1 MINIVNINGPI
12 CTIYSGILSKRKLAD
27 FGSLLKVTELRM
39 WFMHA
44 LNAKQPIAMRPVRA
58 TALKDTISNTPFYR
72 VEITQHALKGQKLL
86 AQGNALGI
94 NDIQLTPCKGKSFK
108 IMAQSLSKIYIHLI
122 FHIKSTSPKI
132 RENDLGRLHQ
142 YIGKL
147 VKTSGCTEIKA
158 GGIGDHVHVLFIL
171 SKDVT
176 ISQIVEEIKRNS
188 SRWIKDFDPVY
199 YRFFA
204 WQGGY
209 AAYSISQSVVDKTL
223 QYIDNQKEH
232 HARHSFAE
240 EYKAFLDLYKV
251 EYDEKFV
258 FRD

>member
-1 MINIVNINGPI
+1 MYFKAFALTGRIADCLIPRALPWAKGFCPFRA
-12 CTIYSGILSKRKLAD
+12 CCLYGLLARQGIAAYMGCLDFRALLS
-27 FGSLLKVTELRM
+27 
-39 WFMHA
+39 HA
-44 LNAKQPIAMRPVRA
+44 NFAEFSSCM
-58 TALKDTISNTPFYR
+58 

>member
-1 MINIVNINGPI
+1 M
-12 CTIYSGILSKRKLAD
+12 
-27 FGSLLKVTELRM
+27 TELS
-39 WFMHA
+39 HVV
-44 LNAKQPIAMRPVRA
+44 QVRA
-58 TALKDTISNTPFYR
+58 EGPKAPSPGQRPGYVGN
-72 VEITQHALKGQKLL
+72 QQGALKGQKLL

-94 NDIQLTPCKGKSFK
+94 MIYKPTPCKGKSFK

-122 FHIKSTSPKI
+122 FHIKTTSPKI
-132 RENDLGRLHQ
+132 RENDLERLHN

-147 VKTSGCTEIKA
+147 VKTTGCAEIKA
-158 GGIGDHVHVLFIL
+158 GGVGDHVHVLFIL

-188 SRWIKDFDPVY
+188 SRWIKDLDPGY
-199 YRFFA
+199 YHFFA

-232 HARHSFAE
+232 HTKHSFAE
-240 EYKAFLDLYKV
+240 EYRAFLKLYNV
-251 EYDEKFV
+251 EYNEKFV